1 MGSCLSY
8 LYWYPRVSKSVQKTT
23 VKKNSKINV
32 ERESKKLL
40 FTASIQVLLSHNKEY
55 VEIIIIV
62 NYVKWILQAAKVMRI
77 GNLKIRDLL
86 VWVAL

>member
-1 MGSCLSY
+1 MGSCLYICFDIPEFQNS
-8 LYWYPRVSKSVQKTT
+8 T
-23 VKKNSKINV
+23 KKHSQNIKANV

-40 FTASIQVLLSHNKEY
+40 FTSSIQVLLSHNKEY
-55 VEIIIIV
+55 VDIIMIV
-62 NYVKWILQAAKVMRI
+62 NYVKWILQAAKVMGI